1 MAIYYNYILQNI
13 YKKYINNNKT
23 SVGNNKNI
31 NNCFS
36 NKYGKNN
43 DNVGNE
49 STEKIKW

>member
-1 MAIYYNYILQNI
+1 MAIYYNYRLQKKNI
-13 YKKYINNNKT
+13 YINNNKT